1 MSISWFEIKN
11 KDVLGALILLS
22 VVLIAPLAVH
32 DRFYLN
38 LMFLVFLYA
47 GLSSAWNLLGG
58 YAGQFSLG
66 HTAFVGIGAYTST
79 LFYNFA
85 GVTPWIGMLAG
96 VVLSLTLAFLISYSV
111 FRLRGVFF
119 AMATVAM
126 GETVRI
132 LLLWGRSK
140 ADIPYGLS
148 IDYQPSFINMI
159 FSEPRSYAFL
169 AGGFMLLVTLVCY
182 LLTNSRVGYY
192 LRALRD
198 NEEAAQSVG
207 IDLRRYKLIAFLIS
221 AGFTS
226 IGGTLMA
233 QYVLYIEPSSV
244 FNMTIS
250 IDLALMTIMGGIGT
264 ILGPLVGALIT
275 IPLQELLKDW
285 LGPFGAGA
293 HLVVYAAILI
303 LIVMLLPEGVVGAW
317 RRYCV
322 KSTRGAP
329 HA

>member
-1 MSISWFEIKN
+1 
-11 KDVLGALILLS
+11 
-22 VVLIAPLAVH
+22 
-32 DRFYLN
+32 
-38 LMFLVFLYA
+38 
-47 GLSSAWNLLGG
+47 
-58 YAGQFSLG
+58 
-66 HTAFVGIGAYTST
+66 
-79 LFYNFA
+79 
-85 GVTPWIGMLAG
+85 
-96 VVLSLTLAFLISYSV
+96 
-111 FRLRGVFF
+111 
-119 AMATVAM
+119 
-126 GETVRI
+126 
-132 LLLWGRSK
+132 
-140 ADIPYGLS
+140 
-148 IDYQPSFINMI
+148 
-159 FSEPRSYAFL
+159 
-169 AGGFMLLVTLVCY
+169 
-182 LLTNSRVGYY
+182 
-192 LRALRD
+192 
-198 NEEAAQSVG
+198 
-207 IDLRRYKLIAFLIS
+207 
-221 AGFTS
+221 
-226 IGGTLMA
+226 MA

>member
-1 MSISWFEIKN
+1 MSTNWLEVQY
-11 KDVLGALILLS
+11 KDVIAALVLILI
-22 VVLIAPLAVH
+22 VFIAPLAIS

-38 LMFLVFLYA
+38 LMFLVFLFA

-66 HTAFVGIGAYTST
+66 HTAFFGIGAYTST
-79 LFYNFA
+79 LFYNYA
-85 GVTPWIGMLAG
+85 GLTPWIGMLVG
-96 VVLSLTLAFLISYSV
+96 VMISMTLAYLISYSV

-126 GETVRI
+126 GETVRV

-140 ADIPYGLS
+140 IDIPYGLS
-148 IDYQPSFINMI
+148 IDYKPAISNMI
-159 FSEPRSYAFL
+159 FSEPRTYATL
-169 AGGFMLLVTLVCY
+169 AGLFMLLVALVCY

-198 NEEAAQSVG
+198 NEDAAQSVG
-207 IDLRRYKLIAFLIS
+207 IDLRRYKLIAFLMS

-226 IGGTLMA
+226 VGGTLMA

-244 FNMTIS
+244 FNVTIS

-264 ILGPLVGALIT
+264 ILGPLIGALIT
-275 IPLQELLKDW
+275 IPLQEFLKDW
-285 LGPFGAGA
+285 LSPFGVGA

-317 RRYCV
+317 RNFRI
-322 KSTRGAP
+322 KAIKGDPRA
-329 HA
+329 